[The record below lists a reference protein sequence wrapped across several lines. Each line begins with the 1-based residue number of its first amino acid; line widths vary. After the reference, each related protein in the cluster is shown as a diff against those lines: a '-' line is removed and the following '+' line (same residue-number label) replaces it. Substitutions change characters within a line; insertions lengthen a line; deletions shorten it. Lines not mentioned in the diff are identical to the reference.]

1 MGDPQ
6 MTPPYPGGFGGKG
19 MAGKPPMNSNVARIF
34 QAASAVESQ
43 AQLPMKLRAKDLLGG
58 WADSLGNAVHVFS
71 TDAYEMRLMATL
83 ARPPRPDIHLCI
95 RPVVAGGG
103 WQCGNSILDP
113 VWTSEKQL
121 HWVTVDGRVSVWV
134 RLYEETKE
142 EAAPPP
148 EKKEAP
154 EATPEKK
161 EVPEA
166 TSAEVAKE
174 ESPVVEAQPQDGT
187 EEKVQEP
194 EAPEAKAE

>member
-1 MGDPQ
+1 
-6 MTPPYPGGFGGKG
+6 
-19 MAGKPPMNSNVARIF
+19 MNSNVARIF
-34 QAASAVESQ
+34 QAASAVEQQ
-43 AQLPMKLRAKDLLGG
+43 AQLPMKLTAKDLLGG

-134 RLYEETKE
+134 RLYEET
-142 EAAPPP
+142 

-154 EATPEKK
+154 EATSTEEKK
-161 EVPEA
+161 GAPEA
-166 TSAEVAKE
+166 TTAEATKE
-174 ESPVVEAQPQDGT
+174 ESSVVEAQPQDGT
-187 EEKVQEP
+187 EEKVQEAK
-194 EAPEAKAE
+194 APEAEAD